1 MSEPFHSRIPTLP
14 DEALREYARNPLD
27 YKAEA
32 VELALAELTRR
43 GVPLPAEE
51 LRHLKAALSQRDAPL
66 NEGWGD
72 RLLGA
77 APEPRRTRVRFITS
91 AILVAGLGSAA
102 AIYLTAPPK
111 APNPLGYDPL
121 DTKKYRRD
129 LELYGG
135 QVNVLSAELM
145 RWWEGL
151 WQGRQLAGTV
161 AWLTVCGTTLFWFV
175 ASRPPTRRGD
185 GKPLE

>member
-1 MSEPFHSRIPTLP
+1 MTEPFHSRIPTLP
-14 DEALREYARNPLD
+14 DEALREYARNPLA
-27 YKAEA
+27 YKMEA
-32 VELALAELTRR
+32 VELAMVELARR
-43 GVPLPAEE
+43 GLPLPAEE
-51 LRHLKAALSQRDAPL
+51 LRHIQVVLSQRDTPP
-66 NEGWGD
+66 EKGWEQH
-72 RLLGA
+72 LLGA
-77 APEPRRTRVRFITS
+77 APEPRRVRVRFIC
-91 AILVAGLGSAA
+91 AALLVAGLGSAA

-135 QVNVLSAELM
+135 QVNVLSTEFM

-151 WQGRQLAGTV
+151 WQGRQLAATV
-161 AWLTVCGTTLFWFV
+161 AWLTVGGTALFWFA
-175 ASRPPTRRGD
+175 ASPPPIRRGD

>member
-1 MSEPFHSRIPTLP
+1 MTEPFHSRIPTLP
-14 DEALREYARNPLD
+14 DEALGEYARNPLA
-27 YKAEA
+27 YKTEA
-32 VELALAELTRR
+32 VELALAELARR
-43 GVPLPAEE
+43 GVPLSAEE
-51 LRHLKAALSQRDAPL
+51 LRHLQAALSQRDAAL

-77 APEPRRTRVRFITS
+77 APEPRRVRVRFI
-91 AILVAGLGSAA
+91 AAALLAAGLGSAA
-102 AIYLTAPPK
+102 AIYLSAPPK

-135 QVNVLSAELM
+135 QVNVLSTEFM
-145 RWWEGL
+145 RWWESR
-151 WQGRQLAGTV
+151 WQGRQLAVTV
-161 AWLTVCGTTLFWFV
+161 AWLTVGGVALFWFG
-175 ASRPPTRRGD
+175 ASRPPIRRGD